1 MMGAYF
7 TRDFERQMEGSG
19 DRMSPSK
26 EPGRRGRGHLPHT
39 LRDSKTALCKHS
51 ICLYGSSVRGTW
63 KEGSYTEDYKR
74 NVMEGS
80 RNRAFLS

>member
-1 MMGAYF
+1 VKGAYF

-26 EPGRRGRGHLPHT
+26 EPGSRGHLPQT
-39 LRDSKTALCKHS
+39 LRDSKRALCKHS
-51 ICLYGSSVRGTW
+51 VSLYGSSLRGTW
-63 KEGSYTEDYKR
+63 KEGSYTEDYER
-74 NVMEGS
+74 HVMEGS